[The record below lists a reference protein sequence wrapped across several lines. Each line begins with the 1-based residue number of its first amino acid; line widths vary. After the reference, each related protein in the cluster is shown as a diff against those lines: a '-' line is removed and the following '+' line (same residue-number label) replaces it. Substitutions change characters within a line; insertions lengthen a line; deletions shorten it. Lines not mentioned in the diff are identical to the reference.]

1 MSQAIKSKL
10 KQLSFKHQNNKL
22 WYYFLNN
29 LRRLFPSFIFR
40 SRLEHKLERLKEFD
54 ADYIQKRVDYYNGL
68 PDGTALPANTPEL
81 SQLKLGKRLK
91 VYYFDSYE
99 YTRFFAPQL
108 KAEFLFGDI
117 IHIPEVPS
125 FVKSRPIKGDNKNS
139 IVLKM
144 DKIRHFRLIND
155 TKQFINKKNMLVS
168 RGQVYQPHRMRFL
181 EMYFQHPMCNIGQIN
196 IAGDCRYLVDR
207 MTVDEHLDYKF
218 ILCLEGNDV
227 ASNLKWVMSSNS
239 LAVMPAPTYETWFM
253 EGTLIPN
260 YHYVLIKDDYSDL
273 EERLVYYSVHTDEAL
288 KIIENA
294 HRFVQQFK
302 NKKQEDLIS
311 LLVIRKYFDKT
322 GQLSKLL

>member
-1 MSQAIKSKL
+1 MFHTLKSKL
-10 KQLSFKHQNNKL
+10 KQLSFKHQNNKV

-29 LRRLFPSFIFR
+29 LRKLFPSFIFR
-40 SRLEHKLERLKEFD
+40 NRFEKILKSLKEFD
-54 ADYIQKRVDYYNGL
+54 VEYIQKRVDYYNSL
-68 PDGTALPANTPEL
+68 LDGTILPENTPEL
-81 SQLKLGKRLK
+81 SQLKLGKKLK
-91 VYYFDSYE
+91 VYYFDSHE
-99 YTRFFAPQL
+99 YTRFFDPQL

-125 FVKSRPIKGDNKNS
+125 FVKSRPIKGDNSNS
-139 IVLKM
+139 IVLKL

-155 TKQFINKKNMLVS
+155 TKQFVNKKNMLVS
-168 RGQVYQPHRMRFL
+168 RGQVYQSHRMRFL

-196 IAGDCRYLVDR
+196 IAGDRRYLVDR

-239 LAVMPAPTYETWFM
+239 LVVMPAPTYETWFM

-273 EERLVYYSVHTDEAL
+273 EERLVYYSEHTDEAL

-294 HRFVQQFK
+294 HQYISQFR

-311 LLVIRKYFDKT
+311 LLVIKKYFERTRQKVT
-322 GQLSKLL
+322 C

>member
-1 MSQAIKSKL
+1 MFHTLKSKL
-10 KQLSFKHQNNKL
+10 KQLSFKHQNNKV

-29 LRRLFPSFIFR
+29 LRKLFPSFIFR
-40 SRLEHKLERLKEFD
+40 NRFEKILKSLKEFD
-54 ADYIQKRVDYYNGL
+54 VEYIQKRVDYYNSL
-68 PDGTALPANTPEL
+68 LDGTILPENTPEL
-81 SQLKLGKRLK
+81 SQLKLGKKLK
-91 VYYFDSYE
+91 VYYFDSHE
-99 YTRFFAPQL
+99 YTRFFDPQL

-125 FVKSRPIKGDNKNS
+125 FVKSRPIKGDNSNS
-139 IVLKM
+139 IVLKL

-155 TKQFINKKNMLVS
+155 TKQFVKKKNMLVS
-168 RGQVYQPHRMRFL
+168 RGQVYQSHRMRFL

-196 IAGDCRYLVDR
+196 IAGDRQYLVDR

-239 LAVMPAPTYETWFM
+239 LAVMPEPTYETWFM

-273 EERLVYYSVHTDEAL
+273 EERLIYYSEHTDEAL

-294 HRFVQQFK
+294 HLYISQFR
-302 NKKQEDLIS
+302 NNKQEDLIS
-311 LLVIRKYFDKT
+311 LLVLKKYFERTRQKVT
-322 GQLSKLL
+322 C

>member
-1 MSQAIKSKL
+1 MFHILKSKL
-10 KQLSFKHQNNKL
+10 KQLSFIHQNNKV

-40 SRLEHKLERLKEFD
+40 YRLEKKLRSLNELDVE
-54 ADYIQKRVDYYNGL
+54 YIQKRVDYYNSL
-68 PDGTALPANTPEL
+68 PDGTTLPEDTPEL
-81 SQLKLGKRLK
+81 SQLKLGKKLK
-91 VYYFDSYE
+91 VYYFDSHE
-99 YTRFFAPQL
+99 YTRFFNPQL

-117 IHIPEVPS
+117 IHNPKVPS
-125 FVKSRPIKGDNKNS
+125 FVKSRPINGDNKNS
-139 IVLKM
+139 IVLKL

-155 TKQFINKKNMLVS
+155 TKQFTNKKNMLVS

-196 IAGDCRYLVDR
+196 KFGDQRYLVDR

-239 LAVMPAPTYETWFM
+239 LAVMPKPTYETWFM

-273 EERLVYYSVHTDEAL
+273 EERLVYYSEHTDEAL
-288 KIIENA
+288 NIIENA
-294 HRFVQQFK
+294 HQYISQFK

-311 LLVIRKYFDKT
+311 LLVVKKYFERT
-322 GQLSKLL
+322 GQKIN

>member
-1 MSQAIKSKL
+1 MSHILKSKL
-10 KQLSFKHQNNKL
+10 KQLSFKHQNNKI

-29 LRRLFPSFIFR
+29 LRRLFPAIIFR
-40 SRLEHKLERLKEFD
+40 NRLDKELRSLKEFD
-54 ADYIQKRVDYYNGL
+54 VDYIQKRVDYYNSL
-68 PDGTALPANTPEL
+68 PDGTTLPENTPEL
-81 SQLKLGKRLK
+81 SQLKLGKKLK
-91 VYYFDSYE
+91 VYYFDSHE
-99 YTRFFAPQL
+99 YTRFFDTQL

-117 IHIPEVPS
+117 IHIPEIPS
-125 FVKSRPIKGDNKNS
+125 FVKSRPIKGDNSNS
-139 IVLKM
+139 IVLKL

-155 TKQFINKKNMLVS
+155 TKQFVNKKNMLVS
-168 RGQVYQPHRMRFL
+168 RGQVYQSHRMRFL

-196 IAGDCRYLVDR
+196 IAGDRRYLVDR

-239 LAVMPAPTYETWFM
+239 LVVMPAPTYETWFM

-273 EERLVYYSVHTDEAL
+273 EDRLVYYSKHTDEAL

-294 HRFVQQFK
+294 HQYISQFR

-311 LLVIRKYFDKT
+311 LLVIKKYFDKT
-322 GQLSKLL
+322 GQVNQ

>member
-1 MSQAIKSKL
+1 MFHTLKSKL
-10 KQLSFKHQNNKL
+10 KQLSFKHQNNKA

-29 LRRLFPSFIFR
+29 LRRLFPSIIFR
-40 SRLEHKLERLKEFD
+40 NRLKKKLRSLNEFD
-54 ADYIQKRVDYYNGL
+54 VNYIQKRVDYYNGL
-68 PDGTALPANTPEL
+68 INETALPANTPEL

-99 YTRFFAPQL
+99 YIRFFNPQL

-117 IHIPEVPS
+117 IHIPEIPS
-125 FVKSRPIKGDNKNS
+125 FVKSRPIKGDNSNS
-139 IVLKM
+139 IVLKL

-196 IAGDCRYLVDR
+196 KSGDQRFLVDR

-239 LAVMPAPTYETWFM
+239 LAVMPEPTYETWFM

-273 EERLVYYSVHTDEAL
+273 EERLIYYSEHTEEAL

-294 HRFVQQFK
+294 HQFVHQFR
-302 NKKQEDLIS
+302 NEKQEDLIS
-311 LLVIRKYFDKT
+311 LLVIKKYFDKT
-322 GQLSKLL
+322 GQLSLL

>member
-1 MSQAIKSKL
+1 MFHTLKSKL
-10 KQLSFKHQNNKL
+10 KQLSFKHQNNKI

-40 SRLEHKLERLKEFD
+40 NRLKNKLKSLNEFD
-54 ADYIQKRVDYYNGL
+54 VNYIQKRVDYYNGL
-68 PDGTALPANTPEL
+68 KDGTTLPSNTPEL
-81 SQLKLGKRLK
+81 SQLKLGKKLK
-91 VYYFDSYE
+91 VYYFDSHE
-99 YTRFFAPQL
+99 YTRFFNPQL

-139 IVLKM
+139 IVLKL

-155 TKQFINKKNMLVS
+155 TKQFINKKNILVS

-196 IAGDCRYLVDR
+196 KSGDHRYLVDR

-239 LAVMPAPTYETWFM
+239 LAVMPEPTYETWFM

-273 EERLVYYSVHTDEAL
+273 EERLVYYSEHTDEAL

-294 HRFVQQFK
+294 HQYISQFR

-311 LLVIRKYFDKT
+311 LLVIKKYFDKT
-322 GQLSKLL
+322 GQLPQH